1 MGLNTGA
8 VFLPDYFINRSN
20 YVYRDPSILA
30 SFFIVLIP
38 LCDLLLDYPS
48 RIALL
53 INPVKVNQRAVTV
66 TSVVIRLT
74 DTERLLFIV
83 GVAVQS
89 SVGFVPA
96 ENDTATLDL
105 IYRCTNNVSVLLT
118 LSPILTFLTRCTT
131 TFTPARSLFVF
142 TSIAAGLSMISI
154 SNFFPPSVY
163 TLARLHFIGSLV
175 VTISWTV
182 YCGLILM
189 SAFSYLRE
197 KLSTKL
203 NRQDS
208 LMRFLKLFG
217 KSLPNTKNGD
227 QMVDSDSELYTNYIP
242 ALHMLASITIACANA
257 AVSYSPNNNLSAI
270 YLNKRYMVLLAEIT
284 VLVIELRI
292 RKNEIA
298 RGLVRLM
305 IDTCVTCQLNTFKPL
320 NNSNAPLYPYHAHA
334 IPLDRPTGIQEIVRT
349 VHIARTP
356 HASQH
361 GVLRPEAPY
370 KRSEGEQ

>member
-1 MGLNTGA
+1 MGLNTAA
-8 VFLPDYFINRSN
+8 VFLPDYFQNRSN
-20 YVYRDPSILA
+20 YVYHNPTILA

-53 INPVKVNQRAVTV
+53 FHPVKVNLRATTV

-89 SVGFVPA
+89 SVGFIPS

-142 TSIAAGLSMISI
+142 TLIAAGLSVISI
-154 SNFFPPSVY
+154 SNFFPPSLN
-163 TLARLHFIGSLV
+163 TFARLHFVGSLV

-189 SAFSYLRE
+189 SSFSYLRE

-208 LMRFLKLFG
+208 LTRFLRLFG
-217 KSLPNTKNGD
+217 KAPPNTKNGD
-227 QMVDSDSELYTNYIP
+227 QMVDTDSELYTNYIP

-257 AVSYSPNNNLSAI
+257 AVSYSPNDNLSTI
-270 YLNKRYMVLLAEIT
+270 YLNKRHMVLLAEIT

-305 IDTCVTCQLNTFKPL
+305 ITTCVTRQLDVVKPL
-320 NNSNAPLYPYHAHA
+320 HSNVPLYPYHAHA
-334 IPLDRPTGIQEIVRT
+334 VSLDRPTGIQEIVRT
-349 VHIARTP
+349 IHIARTP

-361 GVLRPEAPY
+361 GVLRPETPDE
-370 KRSEGEQ
+370 RLEG

>member
-8 VFLPDYFINRSN
+8 VSLPDYFRNRSN
-20 YVYRDPSILA
+20 YVYHNPTILA

-53 INPVKVNQRAVTV
+53 CNPVKVNQRAVTV

-83 GVAVQS
+83 GVAVQA

-154 SNFFPPSVY
+154 SNFFPPSLY
-163 TLARLHFIGSLV
+163 TLAHLHFIGSLV
-175 VTISWTV
+175 VTISWTA

-217 KSLPNTKNGD
+217 KAPPNTKNGD
-227 QMVDSDSELYTNYIP
+227 QIVDSDSELYTNYIP

-257 AVSYSPNNNLSAI
+257 AVSYSPSDNLSAI

-298 RGLVRLM
+298 RGLVRVM
-305 IDTCVTCQLNTFKPL
+305 TSTCVTCQLNIDEPL
-320 NNSNAPLYPYHAHA
+320 NSYFPLYPYHANA
-334 IPLDRPTGIQEIVRT
+334 ISLDRLTGIQEIVRT
-349 VHIARTP
+349 LHIARTP

-361 GVLRPEAPY
+361 GVLRPETSD
-370 KRSEGEQ
+370 KRPEG